1 MAGPL
6 AGVRVIDF
14 GQYIAGPLAAMLL
27 SDQGAD
33 VVRVETPGGPRMQ
46 TPANRVWNRGKR
58 SIVLDLKAPA
68 DLETAKALIESADVV
83 IENFRP
89 GVMERFGLGA
99 AAMAAANPRLIYC
112 SMPGFAAD
120 DPRRDIPG
128 WEGVIAAAASTVG
141 RGDLE
146 EPAAN
151 GASFRPIYT
160 AIPAHSSFAAF
171 WTVVSVAMALNARE
185 RDGVGQIVEAPLFD
199 ATFTAL
205 GYRAQKIHGGAD
217 GVAADMRA
225 AMGRAFGRAGHAA
238 GTQLCKDGRWIYV
251 HPGNKKIGEFIRV
264 IGADQFDGEDAA
276 AKVKALFL
284 TRTAKEWEDLGAEVG
299 TEVVVC
305 RTAAEW
311 IAAEQAQGSTML
323 ARVADPIHGEMV
335 QPGLQAHLDHCTSD
349 IRPASAPD
357 ADRAAVLAELEA
369 RARPAAAPKAAP
381 PGPLAALAGKKVV
394 DLCIVLAGPTCGRT
408 LAEFGADVIKVER
421 PPASAQTGQLARVSP
436 HAFNIDINRGKR
448 SIVIDLKTGAGLEVL
463 NALIKDA
470 DVVVQNFRHGVNKAL
485 GFDYEAARK
494 INPNI
499 VYASL
504 NMYGYDGPWAARPG
518 HEQLGQMGV
527 GPAVRYGGSDVPTLQ
542 HVGAVN
548 DYGTGLM
555 GAYAVALALYH
566 RERTGEGG
574 HVWTSLAHTAQ
585 ILQSPFF
592 YDYAQREPWDEPRG
606 QDAFGAGALQR
617 YYAARDRWIFL
628 GAAPE
633 QTAALARIE
642 GLEGFP
648 VAGSDAE
655 VATFLAERLAKAP
668 AAVWTAR
675 LTPVRIG
682 AHAVAKLE
690 DVMADAWVRDHGL
703 IISRE
708 HKGIGL
714 IDQAGPPPRLSRTP
728 VVPGVPAPPIGADGR
743 AILAEHGLDPDALA
757 AAGAVVVD

>member
-1 MAGPL
+1 MAGVL
-6 AGVRVIDF
+6 AGVRVADF

-27 SDQGAD
+27 SDQGAE
-33 VVRVETPGGPRMQ
+33 VIRVETPGGPRMQ

-58 SIVLDLKAPA
+58 SIVLDLKQAA
-68 DLETAKALIESADVV
+68 GHATAQALMESADVV

-89 GVMERFGLGA
+89 GVMDRFGLGA
-99 AAMAAANPRLIYC
+99 AAMTEANPRLIYC
-112 SMPGFAAD
+112 SMPGFAGD

-141 RGDLE
+141 RGELD

-151 GASFRPIYT
+151 GATQRPIYT

-171 WTVVSVAMALNARE
+171 WTSVSVAMALNARE
-185 RDGVGQIVEAPLFD
+185 RDGVGQIVEVPLFD

-205 GYRAQKIHGGAD
+205 GYRAQKIHDGAS
-217 GVAADMRA
+217 GVGADMRA
-225 AMGRAFGRAGHAA
+225 AMGRAFGRAGAIA
-238 GTQLCKDGRWIYV
+238 GVQRCKDGRYVYV
-251 HPGNKKIGEFIRV
+251 HPGNKNIGDFMRA
-264 IGADQFDGEDAA
+264 IGADRLAGDDPAEQA
-276 AKVKALFL
+276 KALFL
-284 TRTAKEWEDLGAEVG
+284 TRTAKEWEDLGAEVR
-299 TEVVVC
+299 TEVVAC
-305 RTAAEW
+305 RSTEEW
-311 IAAEQAQGSTML
+311 ISGEQAQASSML
-323 ARVADPIHGEMV
+323 AKVADEIHGEMV
-335 QPGLQAHLDHCTSD
+335 QPGLQVHLDHCEGEV
-349 IRPASAPD
+349 RPASAPD
-357 ADRAAVLAELEA
+357 ADRAAVLASLKRPA
-369 RARPAAAPKAAP
+369 PAAARPAP
-381 PGPLAALAGKKVV
+381 PSPLAALAGKKVL

-408 LAEFGADVIKVER
+408 LAEFGANVIKIER
-421 PPASAQTGQLARVSP
+421 PPAQGAARQLAPVSP

-448 SIVIDLKTGAGLEVL
+448 SLVIDLKTPAGLEVFNTL
-463 NALIKDA
+463 VKDA
-470 DVVVQNFRHGVNKAL
+470 DVVVQNFRHGVNERL
-485 GFDYEAARK
+485 GFGYEAVRK

-504 NMYGYDGPWAARPG
+504 NMYGYDGPWAVRPG

-527 GPAVRYGGSDVPTLQ
+527 GPAVRYGGDGEPLLQ
-542 HVGAVN
+542 HVGAIN

-592 YDYAQREPWDEPRG
+592 YDYAQREPWDEARG
-606 QDAFGAGALQR
+606 QDAWGASALQR
-617 YYAARDRWIFL
+617 YYAASDGWIFF
-628 GAAPE
+628 GAASE
-633 QTAALARIE
+633 QTAALARVE

-655 VATFLAERLAKAP
+655 MAVFLAERLARAP

-675 LTPVRIG
+675 LAPARIG
-682 AHAVAKLE
+682 VHALARLE
-690 DVMADAWVRDHGL
+690 EVMADAWVRDHGL

-728 VVPGVPAPPIGADGR
+728 VVPGVPAPPVGSDGR
-743 AILAEHGLDPDALA
+743 EILAEHGLDPDALA

>member
-1 MAGPL
+1 MTGAL

-27 SDQGAD
+27 SDQGAE

-46 TPANRVWNRGKR
+46 TPANRVWNRGKQ
-58 SIVLDLKAPA
+58 SIVLDLKAA
-68 DLETAKALIESADVV
+68 GDVATASALIKGADVV

-89 GVMERFGLGA
+89 GVMDRFGLGA
-99 AAMAAANPRLIYC
+99 EAMTAVNSRLIYC

-141 RGDLE
+141 RGDLA

-151 GASFRPIYT
+151 GGVFRPIYT

-171 WTVVSVAMALNARE
+171 WTAVSVAMALNARE
-185 RDGVGQIVEAPLFD
+185 RDGVGQIVEVPLFD

-205 GYRAQKIHGGAD
+205 GYRAQKIHSGAD
-217 GVAADMRA
+217 GIGADMRA
-225 AMGRAFGRAGHAA
+225 AMGRLGAARPVA
-238 GTQLCKDGRWIYV
+238 GTQLCRDGRWIYV
-251 HPGNKKIGEFIRV
+251 HPGNKNIADFIRA
-264 IGADQFDGEDAA
+264 IGADKITGEDAA
-276 AKVKALFL
+276 EQVRALFL
-284 TRTAKEWEDLGAEVG
+284 TRTAKEWEDQGAEVR
-299 TEVVVC
+299 TEVVAC
-305 RTAAEW
+305 RSAAEW
-311 IAAEQAQGSTML
+311 IASEQPQLSSML
-323 ARVADPIHGEMV
+323 ARVADEIHGEMV
-335 QPGLQAHLDHCTSD
+335 QPGLQVHLDHCEGQ

-357 ADRAAVLAELEA
+357 ADRVAVLKDLES
-369 RARPAAAPKAAP
+369 RNSAACKAP
-381 PGPLAALAGKKVV
+381 PSPLAALAGKKVL

-408 LAEFGADVIKVER
+408 LAEFGADVIKIER
-421 PPASAQTGQLARVSP
+421 PPAAKDGVRQLPPASA

-448 SIVIDLKTGAGLEVL
+448 SLVVDLKSPAGLEVF
-463 NALIKDA
+463 NALVKDA
-470 DVVVQNFRHGVNKAL
+470 DVLVQNFRHGVNERL
-485 GFDYEAARK
+485 GFGYEAVRK

-504 NMYGYDGPWAARPG
+504 NMYGYDGPWAVRPG

-527 GPAVRYGGSDVPTLQ
+527 GPAVRYAGDGEPLLQ
-542 HVGAVN
+542 HVGAIN

-592 YDYAQREPWDEPRG
+592 YDYAQREPWDEASG
-606 QDAFGAGALQR
+606 QEAWGSGALQR
-617 YYAARDRWIFL
+617 YYATSDNWIFF
-628 GAAPE
+628 GATGE
-633 QTAALARIE
+633 QKPVLAGIE
-642 GLEGFP
+642 GLDGFP
-648 VAGSDAE
+648 IAGSDAE
-655 VATFLAERLAKAP
+655 IAAFLAERLARTP
-668 AAVWTAR
+668 AAVWTER
-675 LTPVRIG
+675 LTPARIG
-682 AHAVAKLE
+682 VHALAKLDE
-690 DVMADAWVRDHGL
+690 VMADAWVREHGL

-728 VVPGVPAPPIGADGR
+728 VRPGAPAPPAGANGR
-743 AILAEHGLDPDALA
+743 EILAEHGLDPDALA

>member
-27 SDQGAD
+27 SDQGAE
-33 VVRVETPGGPRMQ
+33 VIRVETPGGPRMQ
-46 TPANRVWNRGKR
+46 TPANRVWNRGKK
-58 SIVLDLKAPA
+58 SIVLDLRQAA
-68 DLETAKALIESADVV
+68 DRATAQALIEGADVV
-83 IENFRP
+83 VENFRP

-99 AAMAAANPRLIYC
+99 AAMTAANPRLIYC

-141 RGDLE
+141 RSELA

-151 GASFRPIYT
+151 GATERPIYT

-171 WTVVSVAMALNARE
+171 WTAVSVAMALNARE
-185 RDGVGQIVEAPLFD
+185 RDGVGQVVEVPLFD

-205 GYRAQKIHGGAD
+205 GYRAQKIHGGAS
-217 GVAADMRA
+217 GVGADMRA
-225 AMGRAFGRAGHAA
+225 AMGRAFGRAGAIA
-238 GTQLCKDGRWIYV
+238 GVQRCKDGGYVYV
-251 HPGNKKIGEFIRV
+251 HPGNKNIGDFMRA
-264 IGADQFDGEDAA
+264 IGADQFSGDDAA
-276 AKVKALFL
+276 EQAKALFL
-284 TRTAKEWEDLGAEVG
+284 TRTAKEWEDLGAEVR
-299 TEVVVC
+299 TEVVAC
-305 RTAAEW
+305 RSTAEW
-311 IAAEQAQGSTML
+311 IGGEQAQASSML
-323 ARVADPIHGEMV
+323 AKVADEIHGEMV
-335 QPGLQAHLDHCTSD
+335 QPGLQVHLDHCTGE

-357 ADRAAVLAELEA
+357 ADRAAVLAGL
-369 RARPAAAPKAAP
+369 RRAAPDARAAP
-381 PGPLAALAGKKVV
+381 PSPLAALAGKKVV

-421 PPASAQTGQLARVSP
+421 PPANAQTGQIARVSP

-448 SIVIDLKTGAGLEVL
+448 SIVIDLKSGRGLDVL
-463 NALIKDA
+463 KALIKDA

-485 GFDYEAARK
+485 GFDYDAVRK
-494 INPNI
+494 INPNV

-504 NMYGYDGPWAARPG
+504 NMYGYDGPWAVRPG

-527 GPAVRYGGSDVPTLQ
+527 GPAVRYGGNDEPLLQ
-542 HVGAVN
+542 HVGAIN

-592 YDYAQREPWDEPRG
+592 YDYAQREPWDEARG
-606 QDAFGAGALQR
+606 QDAWGASALQR
-617 YYAARDRWIFL
+617 YYAASDGWIFF

-633 QTAALARIE
+633 QTAALARVE

-648 VAGSDAE
+648 LGGSDGEIA
-655 VATFLAERLAKAP
+655 AFLAERLARAP
-668 AAVWTAR
+668 AAVWSVRLAPAR
-675 LTPVRIG
+675 VG
-682 AHAVAKLE
+682 VHALAKLE
-690 DVMADAWVRDHGL
+690 EVMADAWVREHGL

-728 VVPGVPAPPIGADGR
+728 VVPGVPAPPVGADGR